1 MHLKLLLVVLIL
13 TLVRA
18 NDDVE
23 KLFREYKIIPDVLDT
38 APKDLLKVEYPG
50 NLLVGMGK
58 EFTPTQTKDEPHLVW
73 VADPNEFYTIY
84 MGNPDAPFTND
95 PYWSEWLHWLVVNV
109 PGLEVNKGE
118 IICPYMGPL
127 APKASGIMRYA
138 FLVYKQPKKLR
149 FIEPHVNNT
158 SADPHKMFHIKE
170 FGEKY
175 QLGEPIAGNV
185 YRSQWDEFVKV
196 LHKQLNVAFDDN

>member
-1 MHLKLLLVVLIL
+1 M
-13 TLVRA
+13 
-18 NDDVE
+18 
-23 KLFREYKIIPDVLDT
+23 
-38 APKDLLKVEYPG
+38 
-50 NLLVGMGK
+50 VGTGK
-58 EFTPTQTKDEPHLVW
+58 EFTPTQTKDEPHLAW

-84 MGNPDAPFTND
+84 MGNPDAPFPND

-127 APKASGIMRYA
+127 PPKASGIMRYA
-138 FLVYKQPKKLR
+138 FLVYKQPQKLR
-149 FIEPHVNNT
+149 FTEPHVNNT
-158 SADPHKMFHIKE
+158 SADPHKMFHIKK

-196 LHKQLNVAFDDN
+196 LHKQLNVTIDEN